1 MTVQFPGTKSRA
13 VPIPDI
19 MMAFKLQKKMPFET
33 RKAVAERKE
42 KQRSMPVKHEGNAPL
57 FKIV

>member
-19 MMAFKLQKKMPFET
+19 MMAFKLKKKCHLKP
-33 RKAVAERKE
+33 RKLLQNGKRNRE
-42 KQRSMPVKHEGNAPL
+42 PCP
-57 FKIV
+57 